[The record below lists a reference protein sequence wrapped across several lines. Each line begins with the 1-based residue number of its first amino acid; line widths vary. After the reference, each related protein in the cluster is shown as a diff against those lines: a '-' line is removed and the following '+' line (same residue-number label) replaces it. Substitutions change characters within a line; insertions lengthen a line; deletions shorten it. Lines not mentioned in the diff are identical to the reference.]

1 MLEVSAVGRFQNK
14 FCIDSIITSASQE
27 KESKVLCIAM
37 KEWHE
42 MQLALDNSKSQ
53 KEQGDY

>member
-1 MLEVSAVGRFQNK
+1 MGRFQNK

-27 KESKVLCIAM
+27 KESKVLSIAM